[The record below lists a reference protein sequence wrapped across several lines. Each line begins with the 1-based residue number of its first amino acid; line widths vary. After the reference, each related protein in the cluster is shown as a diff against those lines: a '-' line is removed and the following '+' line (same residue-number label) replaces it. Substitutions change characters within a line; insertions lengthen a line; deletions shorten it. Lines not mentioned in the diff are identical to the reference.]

1 MDRTTWRTA
10 RDWVAHPV
18 TCLAVL
24 LLLLNDHVLKG
35 AYGTWWTGKL
45 SDVAGLVLAPPL
57 LAVAAACTGRPVR
70 AGRLVAVPVLVVGVG
85 FVLAKATAVGADL
98 ASAAWSVVAGP
109 SLVRQDATDLL
120 ALPALAVAALVG
132 RRAAAGASRP
142 EPEPARRPVPPRW
155 LLALPLAVLATVATS
170 AADVRSADVAKVV
183 DGVAYVDGREG
194 WYRSTDGLTWT
205 PVDESAD
212 DTAADRPEDPPTQV
226 LPDPWSE
233 DVPSDDAPP
242 AAPAPR
248 AQDRDG
254 DGWPDEVE
262 EPAVV
267 VVACTPAGS
276 TCFRPVERG
285 LGVERSDDGGRTW
298 QPDWSV
304 PADDL
309 AALEA
314 RSGDVGVLGTRDV
327 AVLPVTGGFRVLAAN
342 GGDGLAVRDVD
353 GTWTRLDH
361 VYEDPTATVVPLP
374 GEDTVRPTY
383 PVPEGV
389 VVAVLAIGLVL
400 LATGRSPVRSGTT
413 RTVAT
418 AATGVS
424 LAAFGAA
431 VLAVVRVEAA
441 AYPGHM
447 RVVWYLVWVPP
458 VVAALAAALS
468 VAAGIT
474 AAAVSGRARAIAPAV
489 VAGVAAGVAW
499 ELAPARPVAVTT
511 ALLATALGAGAARTW
526 VRRAPRHEPEPPEYV
541 WGPFPR

>member
-24 LLLLNDHVLKG
+24 LLLLNDHVLKA

-70 AGRLVAVPVLVVGVG
+70 AGRLVAVPVLAVGVG
-85 FVLAKATAVGADL
+85 FVLAKATVAGADL
-98 ASAAWSVVAGP
+98 ATAAWSVVAGP

-142 EPEPARRPVPPRW
+142 EPEPARRSVPPRW
-155 LLALPLAVLATVATS
+155 VLALPLAVLATMATS
-170 AADVRSADVAKVV
+170 AVDLRSADAAKVV
-183 DGVAYVDGREG
+183 DGVAYVEGREG
-194 WYRSTDGLTWT
+194 WSRSTDGLTWT
-205 PVDESAD
+205 SVDV
-212 DTAADRPEDPPTQV
+212 AADHAGSAEDPPAQV

-242 AAPAPR
+242 AAPVPPAR
-248 AQDRDG
+248 DRDG

-262 EPAVV
+262 EPATV

-276 TCFRPVERG
+276 TCFRPVDQG

-298 QPDWSV
+298 EPEWSV
-304 PADDL
+304 PADELVELD
-309 AALEA
+309 A
-314 RSGDVGVLGTRDV
+314 RSGDVGVLDTRDV
-327 AVLPVTGGFRVLAAN
+327 AVLPVPGGFRVLAAN

-361 VYEDPTATVVPLP
+361 VYEDPTATVVPPP
-374 GEDTVRPTY
+374 GEDAVRPTY

-389 VVAVLAIGLVL
+389 VVAVVVIGLVL
-400 LATGRSPVRSGTT
+400 LATGRSPARSGTT

-424 LAAFGAA
+424 LAAIGAA
-431 VLAVVRVEAA
+431 VLAAVRVEAA

-447 RVVWYLVWVPP
+447 RVVWFLVWVPP
-458 VVAALAAALS
+458 VVAALAAVLS

-474 AAAVSGRARAIAPAV
+474 AAAVSGRARAIAPAL
-489 VAGVAAGVAW
+489 VAGVAAGLAW

-511 ALLATALGAGAARTW
+511 ALLAAALGAGAARTW
-526 VRRAPRHEPEPPEYV
+526 VRRAPRHVPEPPEYLS